1 MLLTIS
7 VDVLGKLVEQ
17 QRSKAM
23 QFASVRLVTRD
34 VDRLAAFYRLITSV
48 EPDRPTPQ
56 FANFQFGSF
65 ALAISAETVVQ
76 QFNAGAAIAAANRSA
91 IIEFQV
97 DDVDAFHARLSGEVD
112 VAMLPAT
119 MPWGNRSMLLRDP
132 GGNVVNIFA
141 RPTAA
146 RG

>member
-1 MLLTIS
+1 
-7 VDVLGKLVEQ
+7 
-17 QRSKAM
+17 M

-48 EPDRPTPQ
+48 EPERPAPQ
-56 FANFQFGSF
+56 FANFSFGSV
-65 ALAISAETVVQ
+65 ALAISAETVIQ

-97 DDVDAFHARLSGEVD
+97 DDVDAFHARLPVEID
-112 VAMLPAT
+112 VAMQPAT

-132 GGNVVNIFA
+132 DGNVVNIFA
-141 RPTAA
+141 PPAA